1 MLAFR
6 KVVSALAES
15 VWHRSEGVI
24 STSLACASAFIRPK
38 PKLLCLSLRL
48 FAAFLFLHGFCF
60 SQDAAVKPS
69 INTTTPRVWIF
80 NGTPGDD
87 EHHEFYEAN
96 LQSLRNSL
104 TQRFA
109 VPAANITVL
118 YGPKSA
124 GYDGPCTREALLA
137 ELEKVVAHTKTTGS
151 GPAWIILEGH
161 ANGIPGGAMFNL
173 PGPDVSLR
181 EIGTS
186 LKECS
191 PEVPLVVLGTTTVS
205 TDLMKRV
212 SGPGRYVITA
222 SSAGDKESETEFP
235 RALAQALAA
244 DASDANQDGVLTCT
258 ELFLATYEQVLAIYK
273 KGNYVITEH
282 AQLDGNGDGKGTQR
296 PAPEDADP
304 AQRIGLAIGGGRP
317 KFE

>member
-1 MLAFR
+1 MMTY
-6 KVVSALAES
+6 
-15 VWHRSEGVI
+15 HH
-24 STSLACASAFIRPK
+24 
-38 PKLLCLSLRL
+38 LLIIGCV
-48 FAAFLFLHGFCF
+48 CF
-60 SQDAAVKPS
+60 MTAGGLCPGQEPTAKPS
-69 INTTTPRVWIF
+69 IITTTPRVWIF

-96 LQSLRNSL
+96 LQSLRTSL

-109 VPAANITVL
+109 VPMTTITVL

-137 ELEKVVAHTKTTGS
+137 ELAKVVAHTKTAGA

-161 ANGIPGGAMFNL
+161 ANPVPGGAMFNL
-173 PGPDVSLR
+173 PGPDVSMR
-181 EIGTS
+181 EMGDA

-191 PEVPLVVLGTTTVS
+191 PQVPLVVLGTTTVS
-205 TDLMKRV
+205 TDMMKRM
-212 SGPGRYVITA
+212 SGPGRYIITA

-244 DASDANQDGVLTCT
+244 DASDANHDGVLSLT
-258 ELFLATYEQVLAIYK
+258 ELFLATYEGVLAIYK
-273 KGNYVITEH
+273 KADFIVTEH

-296 PAPEDADP
+296 PAPEDAGP
-304 AQRIGLAIGGGRP
+304 AEHIGLALGGGKP

>member
-1 MLAFR
+1 MTLRHPIIIDCCACLVLMLA
-6 KVVSALAES
+6 VGHGHAYAQEP
-15 VWHRSEGVI
+15 
-24 STSLACASAFIRPK
+24 AAK
-38 PKLLCLSLRL
+38 P
-48 FAAFLFLHGFCF
+48 A
-60 SQDAAVKPS
+60 
-69 INTTTPRVWIF
+69 INTATPRVWIF

-96 LQSLRNSL
+96 LQSLRTSL

-118 YGPKSA
+118 YGPKNA

-137 ELEKVVAHTKTTGS
+137 ELVKVVAHTKTAGA

-161 ANGIPGGAMFNL
+161 ANPVPGGAMFNL

-181 EIGTS
+181 EMGEA
-186 LKECS
+186 LKEC
-191 PEVPLVVLGTTTVS
+191 PPQAPLVVLGTTTVS
-205 TDLMKRV
+205 TDLMKRM
-212 SGPGRYVITA
+212 SRPGRYVITA

-244 DASDANQDGVLTCT
+244 DASDANRDGVLSLT
-258 ELFLATYEQVLAIYK
+258 ELFLATNESVLAIYK
-273 KGNYVITEH
+273 KGDYIVTEH

-296 PAPEDADP
+296 PAQEDADP
-304 AQRIGLAIGGGRP
+304 ANRIGLALGGGKP

>member
-1 MLAFR
+1 
-6 KVVSALAES
+6 
-15 VWHRSEGVI
+15 
-24 STSLACASAFIRPK
+24 
-38 PKLLCLSLRL
+38 
-48 FAAFLFLHGFCF
+48 
-60 SQDAAVKPS
+60 VKPS

-96 LQSLRNSL
+96 LQSLRTSL

-109 VPAANITVL
+109 IPAANITVL

-124 GYDGPCTREALLA
+124 GYDGPCTREAMLA
-137 ELEKVVAHTKTTGS
+137 ELEKVVAHTKTAGA

-173 PGPDVSLR
+173 PGPDVSMR
-181 EIGTS
+181 EIS
-186 LKECS
+186 AALKECS
-191 PEVPLVVLGTTTVS
+191 PQVPLMMLGTTTVS

-244 DASDANQDGVLTCT
+244 EASDANQDGVLTFA